1 MVSTRRTLG
10 TAWHPFAAV
19 GLALVI
25 AAGPGAGLAEAKSKN
40 TGSST
45 SAKSNSPKS
54 NSAKSS
60 KTTSTWSS
68 SPAPASSTESTATT
82 PDFFAGLAAAFEAE
96 LTNSSGELSANP
108 KGSFEPNKDPGS
120 LYNVAKII
128 GADRSWEAGYT
139 GAGVDIA
146 VIDTGVSPV
155 PGLTSGNVVNGPD
168 LSFDSQSPNLTNL
181 DAFGHGTHM
190 ASIIAGR
197 DEKSEPHDYTDDGKF
212 AGIAPDARLVS
223 LKVGASD
230 GGVDVSQVIAAVTWV
245 TEHARTDGMNI
256 RVLSLS
262 YGTDAA
268 SWSLNDPLTY
278 AVEQA
283 WNAGIVV
290 VVAAGNDGT
299 DRVTLANPAMDPRV
313 IAVGASDAQGTLDT
327 ADDTVPYFSARG
339 NLLRHVDFVAPG
351 AHIAGL
357 AVPGSVIA
365 EDNPQAVV
373 GSRFVRGSGT
383 SQAAAVTAGAAA
395 LLLQRY
401 PTLTP
406 DQVRAMLMSSA
417 HGATNT
423 STTFRGTG
431 VLDIRAAQLMAPAKT
446 FGSFN
451 YATGTGSLDPARG
464 SSRVAM
470 DGVELTGEQDI
481 FGKPWDAARF
491 AKLAAEKSTW
501 SGGFWNGTEWT
512 GTGWSGTSWT
522 GRSWTGRSWTG
533 RSWTGRSW
541 TDSTWSGRSWTGRS
555 WIGESW
561 TGRSWTGRSWT
572 DATWSG
578 AVWM

>member
-1 MVSTRRTLG
+1 MVFTRRTLG
-10 TAWHPFAAV
+10 TAWRPLTAA
-19 GLALVI
+19 GLALAV
-25 AAGPGAGLAEAKSKN
+25 AAGPGAGLAQ
-40 TGSST
+40 
-45 SAKSNSPKS
+45 AKSNNT
-54 NSAKSS
+54 NSSTT
-60 KTTSTWSS
+60 KTTTTTTSDWY
-68 SPAPASSTESTATT
+68 AS
-82 PDFFAGLAAAFEAE
+82 LAAAFEAE
-96 LTNSSGELSANP
+96 LTNTTGDLSANQ
-108 KGSFEPNKDPGS
+108 KGKFDPATDPGS
-120 LYNVAKII
+120 LYNLAKII
-128 GADRSWEAGYT
+128 GADQSWNAGYT
-139 GAGVDIA
+139 GAGVDVA

-190 ASIIAGR
+190 AGIIGGR
-197 DEKSEPHDYTDDGKF
+197 DQAGTPASYADPSRF
-212 AGIAPDARLVS
+212 SGIAPDARLVS

-245 TEHARTDGMNI
+245 TEHARTDGLNI

-268 SWSLNDPLTY
+268 SWSLSDPLTH

-290 VVAAGNDGT
+290 VAAGGNDGT
-299 DRVTLANPAMDPRV
+299 DRLSLANPAMDPRV

-339 NLLRHVDFVAPG
+339 NLIRHVDFVAPG
-351 AHIAGL
+351 AHVASL

-365 EDNPQAVV
+365 EGNPKAVV
-373 GSRFVRGSGT
+373 GSRFLRGSGT

-406 DQVRAMLMSSA
+406 DQVRAMLKATA
-417 HGATNT
+417 HGATGT

-431 VLDIRAAQLMAPAKT
+431 VLDIRAAQLMSPPKL
-446 FGSFN
+446 SSSLS
-451 YATGTGSLDPARG
+451 YATGTGSLDTSRG
-464 SSRVAM
+464 TSRVAM

-481 FGKPWDAARF
+481 FGTPWDAARF
-491 AKLAAEKSTW
+491 AALATTRSTW
-501 SGGFWNGTEWT
+501 SGGVWNGTEWI
-512 GTGWSGTSWT
+512 GTGWTGTSWT
-522 GRSWTGRSWTG
+522 GQTWAGRSWTG

-555 WIGESW
+555 WVGDSW